1 MVKTKD
7 ESARE
12 AAAAEAVAVE
22 EVPAEVT
29 ETEPAKTKAEL
40 QDELRDAGLPVS
52 GTKAE
57 LVERLESVDAD
68 EAAAAE
74 TRPPDEP
81 AAALTRGECVVD
93 DGTRHVGR
101 AVNGLVCSAH
111 ANRYH
116 ADGTPR

>member
-1 MVKTKD
+1 MAKVKDDNSTAD
-7 ESARE
+7 
-12 AAAAEAVAVE
+12 AAAE
-22 EVPAEVT
+22 PAE
-29 ETEPAKTKAEL
+29 EPAAAEPTKAEL

-57 LVERLESVDAD
+57 LVERLENAEADAD
-68 EAAAAE
+68 ESAAADETRATAAAA
-74 TRPPDEP
+74 
-81 AAALTRGECVVD
+81 AAAGECVVD

-116 ADGTPR
+116 ADGTPRGL